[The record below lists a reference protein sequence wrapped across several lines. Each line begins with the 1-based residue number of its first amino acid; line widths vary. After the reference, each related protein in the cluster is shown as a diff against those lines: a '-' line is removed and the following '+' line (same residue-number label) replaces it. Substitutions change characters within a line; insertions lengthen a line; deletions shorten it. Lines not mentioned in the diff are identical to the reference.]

1 MALMQRN
8 AVCLSDKVL
17 CHLVSEV
24 QIKTVLLVEDMTVNF
39 ESETFEF
46 VKEDRWKVKVSGLWH
61 ECKNT
66 LFDNG
71 IEIPGDIMIM
81 GMNDIDVSTYIKPS
95 LSTIDLKN
103 EETCKAA
110 TEMLIAR
117 LNGDYYPDNVVIEC
131 QIKLR
136 ETTDR

>member
-61 ECKNT
+61 ECRNT

-71 IEIPGDIMIM
+71 IEMIVQCV
-81 GMNDIDVSTYIKPS
+81 DDDYFSTGALKFEDEIRLGTALNCDGVLS
-95 LSTIDLKN
+95 L
-103 EETCKAA
+103 
-110 TEMLIAR
+110 
-117 LNGDYYPDNVVIEC
+117 
-131 QIKLR
+131 
-136 ETTDR
+136 